1 MTSAETM
8 RRVATLLLVVIG
20 MQVAAC
26 GPTYV
31 QPAVLAHPQ
40 PGQVWAVAPFH
51 NESGTTAPDGAAVA
65 DAFAIEAQQVVG
77 VTVLPVNRVIAAMRA
92 AGMVDVT
99 TAGEARMLMNML
111 NLDGLVVGTITAYD
125 PYHPPVI
132 GLAVELH
139 QAEDAGATDFDPRH
153 LQHSATETHAP
164 SPALGGFGARPLQA
178 AGIFEADDHRTLEA
192 IRRYAHGRTATDSA
206 FGDRIYEYR
215 MDLYTQFACYQLIGA
230 LLEQE
235 RIRHDALVA
244 QAP

>member
-1 MTSAETM
+1 M
-8 RRVATLLLVVIG
+8 RRLATLLLVVIG
-20 MQVAAC
+20 MQAGAC

-31 QPAVLAHPQ
+31 QPAVLAHPR
-40 PGQVWAVAPFH
+40 PGQIWAVAPFH
-51 NESGTTAPDGAAVA
+51 NESGTTAPNGAEVA

-77 VTVLPVNRVIAAMRA
+77 VTVLPVNRVVAAMRE
-92 AGMVDVT
+92 AGIAGVT

-111 NLDGLVVGTITAYD
+111 NLDGLIVGTITAYD
-125 PYHPPVI
+125 PYHPPII

-139 QAEDAGATDFDPRH
+139 QADAAGATDLDPRH

-164 SPALGGFGARPLQA
+164 GAALGGLGPRPLQA

-192 IRRYAHGRTATDSA
+192 IRRYAHGRTATDNA
-206 FGDRIYEYR
+206 YGDRIYEYR

-230 LLEQE
+230 LLAQEQM
-235 RIRHDALVA
+235 RNDALVA